1 MNPIRRLF
9 CFATIIVLSHGA
21 PSAVASESTFA
32 AIINRAATA
41 FDARQPNEILSA
53 IHTQS
58 PLYLQTIQ
66 QIQQTFHIYDIEV
79 LVRDFHDLGSDGK
92 DHFGTVIQSFRKRTG
107 PAYQNSETKSV
118 VVFRM
123 EEGTWKI
130 WAMLPIEV
138 TPIQ

>member
-1 MNPIRRLF
+1 MNPIRCLF
-9 CFATIIVLSHGA
+9 CFATIIVLSHGV
-21 PSAVASESTFA
+21 SNAVASEPIFEALINQST
-32 AIINRAATA
+32 TA
-41 FDARQPNEILSA
+41 WDARRPNEILST

-79 LVRDFHDLGSDGK
+79 SVEEFHNLGSDNE

-107 PAYQNSETKSV
+107 PAFQNNKTKSI

-123 EEGTWKI
+123 ENGTWKI
-130 WAMLPIEV
+130 WAIVPIEMMQ
-138 TPIQ
+138 TQ